1 MNYVGVV
8 TGADRGLGRAI
19 ARNLLERGWTVIA
32 GRYLKDWSLLDKL
45 QTEYP
50 DKLKILPMDVSDT
63 AVIRAAAGEA
73 ALLTDHVDT
82 LVCNAALMSPPPE
95 KMNKV
100 YYEHIVR
107 TFNTNAV
114 GSLRTVEFFL
124 PLMKV
129 GMKRLCFISTEASSI
144 VRMWRDTGYAYSISK
159 TALNMGVRIIYNEL
173 YSDGFTFRLYH
184 PGWMMRTK
192 PDGTYETEA
201 DLIPEESAAVA
212 VQQFI
217 GDRDDESRL
226 VLIDYMDNEWPY

>member
-50 DKLKILPMDVSDT
+50 DNLKILAMDVSDT
-63 AVIRAAAGEA
+63 VSIRAAANEA
-73 ALLTDHVDT
+73 ALLIDHVDM

-95 KMNKV
+95 KMSEG

-107 TFNTNAV
+107 TFNTNAL
-114 GSLRTVEFFL
+114 GELRTAEFFL

-144 VRMWRDTGYAYSISK
+144 VRMWRDSGYAYSISK
-159 TALNMGVRIIYNEL
+159 TALNMGVRIMFNDL
-173 YSDGFTFRLYH
+173 YRDGFTFRLYH
-184 PGWMMRTK
+184 PGHMMRTK
-192 PDGTYETEA
+192 PDGSYETGA
-201 DLIPEESAAVA
+201 DFPPEESAAVA
-212 VQQFI
+212 VPQFI
-217 GDRDDESRL
+217 GDKDDESRL
-226 VLIDYMDNEWPY
+226 VLIDYLGNEWPY